1 MTPFVLWLVV
11 YIINHVQINGKW
23 KTYYIQS
30 LGNRLLKIWKGY
42 TGGLLVQIHKF
53 RPFLRV
59 IYSIP
64 TVYITVLWWQLS
76 STPDTAVGAPPPHP
90 HFLLASA
97 GFCRWCVHEG
107 MWDAGWG
114 TVLFLLLSN
123 VEPLWRQHPC
133 VGCCRVAIISDG
145 GARHGCLMLPDW
157 VLLNYSNKVF
167 TGLTHSPVSS
177 IKSEGEW
184 FVNGLHFMAQWV
196 VKICDKVE
204 VSEFK

>member
-1 MTPFVLWLVV
+1 MGSEKL
-11 YIINHVQINGKW
+11 I
-23 KTYYIQS
+23 TY
-30 LGNRLLKIWKGY
+30 N
-42 TGGLLVQIHKF
+42 LLVIGYWKYEKGTRAGSLSKYINSVHF
-53 RPFLRV
+53 CGWF
-59 IYSIP
+59 IP
-64 TVYITVLWWQLS
+64 SRQYTLPRCDDSYPAPPTRLWA
-76 STPDTAVGAPPPHP
+76 PPPPHP